1 MRKFDS
7 GATRDTDE
15 NKVDFEGYLNPLV
28 LQRFGH
34 YMLKHQLQADGQL
47 RASDNWQK
55 GMTKEVYI
63 KSGLRHVHDWWM
75 EHRGYTSREGL
86 QDALC
91 GVLFNVMGYLL
102 EDLREGGSTQLP
114 HEQEQKIEAK
124 FDARYDQKIYVAESE
139 SDKAYYPPTHMV

>member
-15 NKVDFEGYLNPLV
+15 NKVDFEGFLNPLV
-28 LQRFGH
+28 LKRFGQ